1 MASFD
6 LPEIPQPR
14 VSPALLVGVASPL
27 WSYFAA
33 ATAGGVAYWWMT
45 QWARPVNLE
54 ALMGAAKALPTPEPL
69 FEPAV
74 EVVEALAEATEQV
87 LEDAGEALLDAAPLA
102 VGGEAAPISPLME
115 SAAAPAIEPEPEL
128 VADPAPLEPAAEP
141 VLEAAPAPE
150 PVIEEPAPVGGEP
163 PPKPRGKKAPSAEA

>member
-27 WSYFAA
+27 WSYFGAA
-33 ATAGGVAYWWMT
+33 AAGGLAYWWMT

-74 EVVEALAEATEQV
+74 EVVEALVEATEQV
-87 LEDAGEALLDAAPLA
+87 LEDAGDALLEAAPLA

-115 SAAAPAIEPEPEL
+115 SAAAPAIDPGPEL
-128 VADPAPLEPAAEP
+128 IADPAPFEPAAEP
-141 VLEAAPAPE
+141 VLEAAPE
-150 PVIEEPAPVGGEP
+150 PVIEEPAPVGSEP
-163 PPKPRGKKAPSAEA
+163 ALKPRGKKAPSTEA

>member
-27 WSYFAA
+27 WSYFGAA
-33 ATAGGVAYWWMT
+33 AAGGLAYWWMT

-74 EVVEALAEATEQV
+74 EVVEALAEATEEV
-87 LEDAGEALLDAAPLA
+87 LEDAGEALLEAAPLA
-102 VGGEAAPISPLME
+102 VGGEAAPISPLVE
-115 SAAAPAIEPEPEL
+115 AAPLPSIEPEPAP
-128 VADPAPLEPAAEP
+128 VAEPPSFEAAPAP
-141 VLEAAPAPE
+141 VLEAAPE
-150 PVIEEPAPVGGEP
+150 PVIEEPAPVADEP
-163 PPKPRGKKAPSAEA
+163 ALKPRGKKARSAEA

>member
-27 WSYFAA
+27 WSYFGAA
-33 ATAGGVAYWWMT
+33 AAGGLAYWWMT

-69 FEPAV
+69 FEPAL
-74 EVVEALAEATEQV
+74 EVVEALAEATEEV
-87 LEDAGEALLDAAPLA
+87 LEDAGEALL
-102 VGGEAAPISPLME
+102 EAAPISPLVE
-115 SAAAPAIEPEPEL
+115 AAPLPSIEPEPAP
-128 VADPAPLEPAAEP
+128 VAEPPSFEATPAP
-141 VLEAAPAPE
+141 VLEAAPE
-150 PVIEEPAPVGGEP
+150 PVIEEPAPVADEP
-163 PPKPRGKKAPSAEA
+163 ALKPRGKKAPSTEA